1 MEPILLRPF
10 RTLISTALVLT
21 IASLAAQAQGIGKEV
36 SIDHHLADG
45 EEFTLPLA
53 KLLEHGRDLF
63 AANWTI
69 QEGGGRP
76 QTKGTGAALSDPSAP
91 LVFPRA
97 FNRVSAPDANSCMGC
112 HNAPFGQPGGGGDF
126 VTSVFVLGHRFDA
139 ATFDHDDPIPL
150 KGAVDES
157 GAFATLPTIANSRAT
172 LGMNGSGFVEMLARS
187 MTADLRAIRDT
198 IPATGGSAPLLCKG
212 VSFGTLMRLPSGRWD
227 TSKVEGLP
235 PGSTATSGGA
245 TPPSL
250 TVIPFHQAGAVVS
263 LRQFSNNAFNHHH
276 GIQTVERFGPGD
288 PDQDG
293 FTDEMTV
300 ADVTAVSAFQAALS
314 VPGRVIP
321 NDPAVEQAVRDGE
334 QLFVQV
340 GCASCHVPCMPLD
353 QQDSVFSEPSP
364 FSPAGNLQLGDP
376 YVATHGVFSVD
387 LTSSVLP
394 APRLKAKKGLV
405 HVPLFSDLKLH
416 DITSGPGD
424 PNREPLN
431 MHQPLGSVAFFAGNS
446 RFVTKKLWGAANEPP
461 YFHHGQYTTLRDAI
475 QAHAGEAEASRT
487 AWDALS
493 SYGRDA
499 IVEFLKTL
507 QVLPPGTKHL
517 VVDEKGKAKSWPEF
531 PWTCQL

>member
-1 MEPILLRPF
+1 VR
-10 RTLISTALVLT
+10 
-21 IASLAAQAQGIGKEV
+21 
-36 SIDHHLADG
+36 
-45 EEFTLPLA
+45 
-53 KLLEHGRDLF
+53 
-63 AANWTI
+63 
-69 QEGGGRP
+69 
-76 QTKGTGAALSDPSAP
+76 LS
-91 LVFPRA
+91 
-97 FNRVSAPDANSCMGC
+97 
-112 HNAPFGQPGGGGDF
+112 
-126 VTSVFVLGHRFDA
+126 
-139 ATFDHDDPIPL
+139 
-150 KGAVDES
+150 
-157 GAFATLPTIANSRAT
+157 
-172 LGMNGSGFVEMLARS
+172 
-187 MTADLRAIRDT
+187 
-198 IPATGGSAPLLCKG
+198 
-212 VSFGTLMRLPSGRWD
+212 SGRWD

-250 TVIPFHQAGAVVS
+250 AVIPFHQAGAVVS

-293 FTDEMTV
+293 FAQEMSV
-300 ADVTAVSAFQAALS
+300 ADVTAVSLFQAALS

-340 GCASCHVPCMPLD
+340 GCASCHVPCMPLAD
-353 QQDSVFSEPSP
+353 QEWHFSEPNP
-364 FSPAGNLQLGDP
+364 FNPAANLQVGDP

-387 LTSSVLP
+387 LTSEVLP
-394 APRLKAKKGLV
+394 RPRLKAKKGLV
-405 HVPLFSDLKLH
+405 HVPLFSDLKQH
-416 DITSGPGD
+416 DITSGLGD

-431 MHQPLGSVAFFAGNS
+431 MHQPPGSLAFFAGNS

-475 QAHAGEAEASRT
+475 QAHAGEAEASLT
-487 AWDALS
+487 AWDGLS
-493 SYGRDA
+493 PYGRDA
-499 IVEFLKTL
+499 IIEFLKTL